1 MRRPLIVCLL
11 CLYVCCLSNWQLL
24 YSFLFAEE
32 RGFFVKTRKSSLI
45 KWTLFDVLY
54 PTRNS
59 QVARTRYFAIA
70 QRLQS
75 LCVARL
81 PSFSLYS
88 FSFSTL
94 RLSTTSEAGWLASSC
109 LPRRLLWR
117 SSSFTSCK
125 HFLSFFLLQLI
136 SRNPVCVCRCRL
148 KGNRKNLPTP
158 MCPLIVVFL
167 LLSWVL
173 LTDLSLR
180 MSTLRLLVQ
189 KSEKIERLATSSLK
203 FYLWF

>member
-1 MRRPLIVCLL
+1 MLSIKLTIVVL
-11 CLYVCCLSNWQLL
+11 VSGQ
-24 YSFLFAEE
+24 
-32 RGFFVKTRKSSLI
+32 RGYFVKVPIASFFASALNH
-45 KWTLFDVLY
+45 LLY

-189 KSEKIERLATSSLK
+189 KK
-203 FYLWF
+203 